1 MQTLRVTRAFSL
13 DSSQQ
18 DATETR
24 YTKVDLLQ
32 IPAKPDGRS
41 RAKAQLCDDLVPR
54 LEDLA
59 QSDGIELFGFVANE
73 SLLLELLMLREGGEA
88 VTRKGA
94 RLNRLPPCG
103 AGHRHLFK
111 SPGESRSNQVVPGYN
126 WRPGM

>member
-13 DSSQQ
+13 DRSQQ

-32 IPAKPDGRS
+32 IPAKPDGRG

-94 RLNRLPPCG
+94 RLNRHPPCG
-103 AGHRHLFK
+103 AGHPHLFK
-111 SPGESRSNQVVPGYN
+111 SPGEWRSNQVVPGYG